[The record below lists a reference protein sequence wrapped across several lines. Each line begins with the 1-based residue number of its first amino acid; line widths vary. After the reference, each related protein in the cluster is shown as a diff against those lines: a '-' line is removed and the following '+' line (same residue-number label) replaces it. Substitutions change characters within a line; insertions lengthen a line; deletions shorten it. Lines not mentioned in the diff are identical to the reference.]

1 MTASAL
7 LRRPAAWA
15 GGGNTRN
22 VPEDKKH
29 AADDQRMD
37 VRVEGDE
44 VAECLQAP
52 ACAPLLKHSQH
63 SVMPLSRSTLVA
75 SPCPVG
81 RQIFR
86 GVAVGFGSLARRF
99 LGYTPR
105 GIRRRRLVVAEI
117 LSLHVVHRTRPV
129 LWSLG
134 KLDVHAPP
142 AVEAEFLEIAIEML
156 QLDQPLNIVEG
167 NYLK

>member
-1 MTASAL
+1 MGRDDRIRTTAA
-7 LRRPAAWA
+7 AAWA

-22 VPEDKKH
+22 VPEDKNTVG
-29 AADDQRMD
+29 DPRMD

-44 VAECLQAP
+44 VAP
-52 ACAPLLKHSQH
+52 
-63 SVMPLSRSTLVA
+63 RSILVA

-81 RQIFR
+81 RQVFR
-86 GVAVGFGSLARRF
+86 GVAVGFRSLARRF
-99 LGYTPR
+99 LGYFTPR
-105 GIRRRRLVVAEI
+105 GVCRRRLVVAEI
-117 LSLHVVHRTRPV
+117 LSLDVVHRPCPV

-142 AVEAEFLEIAIEML
+142 AVETEFLEIAIEML
-156 QLDQPLNIVEG
+156 QLDQPLKVVIS